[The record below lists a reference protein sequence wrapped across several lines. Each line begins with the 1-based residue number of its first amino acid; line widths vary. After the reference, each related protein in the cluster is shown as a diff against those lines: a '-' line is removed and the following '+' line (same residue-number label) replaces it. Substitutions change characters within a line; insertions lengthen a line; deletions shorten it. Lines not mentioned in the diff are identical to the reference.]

1 MRVWIATLVAFM
13 VLLQGQ
19 KAFAGTDLLSN
30 ALTQS
35 NSYLKQ
41 AGLVQKKYS
50 GIARKILTTK
60 VSLSLDN
67 INLGRAEKY
76 KEKAEIVKEKAD
88 KVQDRLETAK
98 ERKEELL
105 EKYNNLNAKAME
117 YKAMAD
123 EAIAEGNEIRDMY
136 RSYKSDV
143 EDIIDTG
150 KEVSDT
156 IKEAT
161 GADDN
166 IKEAVPAENTETAVE
181 DSEAEVSDIVV
192 QDEEIEPT
200 SATPIAKQAETVQ
213 AISND
218 NRATFMPAQR
228 IERVTDTPQTA
239 ISTATITPAE
249 TIVASPE
256 INSEHPI
263 IAGKA
268 EAITSAAVLAQ
279 DATKS
284 QQISVPTQFDNVE
297 QSSSMVSI
305 SDVMKAAADNKA
317 MPKAAVE
324 AKSSMSIQQQLSKN
338 SGVSTGAS
346 SGKITAEGLV
356 LTPSVNQQNISKPT
370 QQLEKA
376 NVR

>member
-256 INSEHPI
+256 INSEQPI